1 MDINTLDVADGE
13 TKYGYLWNT
22 KDLQTIEDYK
32 QYHYDVG
39 FFLIVLKE
47 TDPAWQSQENQKQT
61 TNIFCV
67 EV

>member
-1 MDINTLDVADGE
+1 MATSSGPAGSPTHNAMDINTLDVADGE

-39 FFLIVLKE
+39 FF
-47 TDPAWQSQENQKQT
+47 
-61 TNIFCV
+61 
-67 EV
+67 